1 MTIATD
7 QRLTI
12 AEYLDYDDGTETRYE
27 LVDGVL
33 VEMGAEST
41 INTQIA
47 LFLVSIFLQA
57 GVPYYCLGIKQ
68 LIAVSSKKATARDPD
83 LIVHSS
89 ASIQALAGQRQA
101 FLEADMPAPLLVVEV
116 VSNSD
121 SDQKSRD
128 DLRSVRDQR
137 DYIEKRSEYAMRG
150 IPEYWI
156 IDPIAGLVI
165 VCILSGQAY
174 EALEFR
180 DHEAISSIVFP
191 TVQLTAAQ
199 VLKAGM

>member
-121 SDQKSRD
+121 SDQKSRN
-128 DLRSVRDQR
+128 R